1 MSKIVN
7 VSTMNDMYTSFQ
19 EIYPEFKA
27 MCNGFRMF
35 NWDDRIRKILINL
48 NNIDVKILFSVRK
61 GGEEDVW
68 SEFSALLIP
77 APEKEDKPDP
87 DKNAEVEISED
98 L

>member
-1 MSKIVN
+1 
-7 VSTMNDMYTSFQ
+7 MN
-19 EIYPEFKA
+19 IYPEFKA
-27 MCNGFRMF
+27 MCNGCRMF

-48 NNIDVKILFSVRK
+48 NNIEVKILFSVRK
-61 GGEEDVW
+61 SDESDVW

-77 APEKEDKPDP
+77 APEKEKTPDP